1 MQSSRKRFGLEHREG
16 DLCWSPSDKRKR
28 ESHGEEECLSLVIG
42 LTNDSL
48 DLNTVTESLLTSG
61 FVDGA
66 IFSCN
71 GPWRVTLAGSTW
83 RAPRCISNV
92 FVTPATTYAVLT
104 LLWLTG
110 GEICRLLS

>member
-1 MQSSRKRFGLEHREG
+1 VLLIKGREKATEKRNVF
-16 DLCWSPSDKRKR
+16 
-28 ESHGEEECLSLVIG
+28 SLVIG
-42 LTNDSL
+42 LTSDSL